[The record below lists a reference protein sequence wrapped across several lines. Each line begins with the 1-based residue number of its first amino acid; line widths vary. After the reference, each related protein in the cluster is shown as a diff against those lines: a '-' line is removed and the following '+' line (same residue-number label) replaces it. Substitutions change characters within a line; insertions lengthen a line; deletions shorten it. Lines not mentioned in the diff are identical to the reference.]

1 MTVEPD
7 LVTFCLLFTTL
18 EQNHHYPTV
27 AHIYLARAIR
37 LAKKQAGSKCRRSM
51 ARRRRVN
58 NNNKEN
64 EHNENANNSSS
75 PLPFMAAVPQIQTLL
90 PGFHVLYE
98 LDDLVIVNKPAG
110 VNCFHKQTTNAG
122 KIKSNKKNAD
132 ISLQD
137 ALLHGLVTT
146 TTTTSSCLST
156 LNPDCL
162 ASVHQSDR
170 GTSGCLVLAKN
181 NAMHARLV
189 TLFFTRQ
196 IHKQYTAVTTVVV
209 ENF

>member
-18 EQNHHYPTV
+18 EQNHHNPTV
-27 AHIYLARAIR
+27 AHTCLARAIR

-98 LDDLVIVNKPAG
+98 TDDLVIVNKPAG

-122 KIKSNKKNAD
+122 KSIATRRMRT
-132 ISLQD
+132 
-137 ALLHGLVTT
+137 LVCKMRC
-146 TTTTSSCLST
+146 SMVWRRQRRRQ
-156 LNPDCL
+156 PP
-162 ASVHQSDR
+162 VY
-170 GTSGCLVLAKN
+170 
-181 NAMHARLV
+181 RL
-189 TLFFTRQ
+189 
-196 IHKQYTAVTTVVV
+196 
-209 ENF
+209 